1 MGIINQLDFQVANL
15 IAAGEVVDRPASAV
29 KELVENSIDAGA
41 SEIIVEIKHGGI
53 TFIRV
58 TDNGCGIAR
67 EDLPVALKRH
77 ATSKISKASDLD
89 SIMTLGFRGEALAA
103 ISSVSKVRIMTKR
116 PEDDFGTLLTSEFG
130 KVTDIVES
138 GTRNGT
144 TIIVEELFSNVPA
157 RRKFLKKDATEA
169 MAIISAVEKQA
180 LSRPDISISVISD
193 SVQKFKTPGDGKI
206 ISVMRAIFGKD
217 FTSKIT
223 EVRSM
228 TEGIEVNGYV
238 GLPENVR
245 PNRNFQ
251 IFFINGRYIRSKTVC
266 AALEQAFD
274 SYLESSKFPCAVLYI
289 YIHPAFVDVNVH
301 PTKLEVKFSNDRS
314 IFDAVYCAVKNALLN
329 HRMDPDIDI
338 QLQPRH
344 VTPEKYDA
352 VNAFVPIYDRIASE
366 GKPKTEQRSVFENL
380 GSAVFEKEKEET
392 RSYTPETQEKSVEE
406 KAAEKTAENPLDIS
420 FGAASDFSSFG
431 NTFIDIEKITPKESE
446 AAPEAK
452 ESAPEQEKYLFS
464 LSDMTAEQ
472 VTKQNIE
479 KPYRILGT
487 AFHAYIFVELDGKIM
502 VVDKHAAHERI
513 LFEDMR
519 RILSSSESHSQLL
532 IVPESL
538 TLGSEEFAAVVEYS
552 DDIKAFGFDFEAN
565 ENGKEISI
573 SRVPTGIDVR
583 DALDMLIVIAD
594 QLASGTGNEVVTR
607 DSVFE
612 KALYQASCKAAMK
625 AGIADNDTN
634 NAWIVERLF
643 QIPDIKYCPHG
654 RPCTFELS
662 ENELEKR
669 FNRT

>member
-1 MGIINQLDFQVANL
+1 MVNLTFGEQVKIILSRKGMTIKELAEQMEAYTGKPMSRQNMTQRLHRDNFQEQDMRL
-15 IAAGEVVDRPASAV
+15 IA
-29 KELVENSIDAGA
+29 KIL
-41 SEIIVEIKHGGI
+41 
-53 TFIRV
+53 
-58 TDNGCGIAR
+58 GCVR
-67 EDLPVALKRH
+67 SPLYN
-77 ATSKISKASDLD
+77 
-89 SIMTLGFRGEALAA
+89 LAY
-103 ISSVSKVRIMTKR
+103 V
-116 PEDDFGTLLTSEFG
+116 LQ
-130 KVTDIVES
+130 
-138 GTRNGT
+138 
-144 TIIVEELFSNVPA
+144 
-157 RRKFLKKDATEA
+157 
-169 MAIISAVEKQA
+169 AIIDKQGEGA
-180 LSRPDISISVISD
+180 PAAAEAPAAEPA
-193 SVQKFKTPGDGKI
+193 KPAAPTP
-206 ISVMRAIFGKD
+206 
-217 FTSKIT
+217 
-223 EVRSM
+223 
-228 TEGIEVNGYV
+228 
-238 GLPENVR
+238 
-245 PNRNFQ
+245 
-251 IFFINGRYIRSKTVC
+251 IN
-266 AALEQAFD
+266 
-274 SYLESSKFPCAVLYI
+274 
-289 YIHPAFVDVNVH
+289 
-301 PTKLEVKFSNDRS
+301 
-314 IFDAVYCAVKNALLN
+314 
-329 HRMDPDIDI
+329 
-338 QLQPRH
+338 
-344 VTPEKYDA
+344 
-352 VNAFVPIYDRIASE
+352 
-366 GKPKTEQRSVFENL
+366 
-380 GSAVFEKEKEET
+380 FEKEKEET

-406 KAAEKTAENPLDIS
+406 KTAEKTAENPLDIS

-431 NTFIDIEKITPKESE
+431 NPYIDFVDIEKTAPKESE

-452 ESAPEQEKYLFS
+452 GSAPEQEKYLFS

-479 KPYRILGT
+479 KHYRILGT

-565 ENGKEISI
+565 ETGKEISI